1 MKLKQTLKFLICI
14 GLLGSVLLAAYEI
27 FFWFTHVYEND
38 ARIQTDLTKI
48 SAQVNGKIERVL
60 VEEGNSVREGQA
72 LVKLADNDIR
82 IRVKA
87 LQSDLGLK
95 KAEKKKLLAEKYVF
109 ESELQSQLATQ
120 KEVIK
125 LRSLEYSSVKDRL
138 ALAEKNLG
146 RVNFLYQKEL
156 ISEDKFMAEKDKVL
170 ILRGEKELKQ
180 ARIDVAR
187 QQYEQLKTTNKKVE
201 VILERI
207 KIIELERG
215 RIEDNI
221 RLEEVELTYR
231 HILSPIN
238 GMIGRIHRFK
248 GEYVEDGNTILSLH
262 NPKVFWIEAYV
273 DESQIRHVARGKSVL
288 IDFESY
294 PFEDFYGRVEHVGN
308 LTTAQT
314 GVKTSSSKSSFSSGV
329 ERVPVRISISN
340 PPPNLT
346 PGMRASVNIRIY
358 ENIKLW

>member
-1 MKLKQTLKFLICI
+1 M
-14 GLLGSVLLAAYEI
+14 
-27 FFWFTHVYEND
+27 
-38 ARIQTDLTKI
+38 
-48 SAQVNGKIERVL
+48 
-60 VEEGNSVREGQA
+60 
-72 LVKLADNDIR
+72 
-82 IRVKA
+82 
-87 LQSDLGLK
+87 
-95 KAEKKKLLAEKYVF
+95 
-109 ESELQSQLATQ
+109 
-120 KEVIK
+120 
-125 LRSLEYSSVKDRL
+125 
-138 ALAEKNLG
+138 
-146 RVNFLYQKEL
+146 
-156 ISEDKFMAEKDKVL
+156 
-170 ILRGEKELKQ
+170 
-180 ARIDVAR
+180 
-187 QQYEQLKTTNKKVE
+187 E

-314 GVKTSSSKSSFSSGV
+314 GVKTSSSSG
-329 ERVPVRISISN
+329 RLPATR
-340 PPPNLT
+340 
-346 PGMRASVNIRIY
+346 RQ
-358 ENIKLW
+358 